1 MFLMKGKRFGNP
13 DTSFPFHPF
22 PHKKSSY
29 IFNIPLPRP
38 PPEFMIQFRP
48 CYTYSMPKPNI
59 SGKTDVPDYD
69 FPSNRPDTD
78 KTTHNVDY
86 E

>member
-1 MFLMKGKRFGNP
+1 
-13 DTSFPFHPF
+13 
-22 PHKKSSY
+22 
-29 IFNIPLPRP
+29 
-38 PPEFMIQFRP
+38 
-48 CYTYSMPKPNI
+48 MPKPNI

-86 E
+86 EWDKMLQKLRLKFLLYNNSFIYAEFFLRVDTYPEL